1 MATVQS
7 PRLTDSLKRVAA
19 ALRDAG
25 VPFILAGGMAVW
37 ARGGPPT
44 DNDIDLL
51 VRRCDQERALEAVAA
66 AGMRVERPPE
76 GWLVKAWDGD
86 VLIDLITDPVG
97 LDVDDDLLARAQR
110 RSVEAMTMPVL
121 SVDDVLLTRLLALN
135 PHRVDYTSVLECARS
150 LREQVDW
157 EGLEERTSGSP
168 FARTFFYL
176 ARQLGIAPGPAGK
189 ERTDDR

>member
-1 MATVQS
+1 MRRRMATVQS
-7 PRLTDSLKRVAA
+7 PRLIDSLKRVAA

-37 ARGGPPT
+37 ARGGPAT

-121 SVDDVLLTRLLALN
+121 SVDDVLLT
-135 PHRVDYTSVLECARS
+135 
-150 LREQVDW
+150 
-157 EGLEERTSGSP
+157 SGSP